1 MLEVSTKKLFYD
13 VAVLFIEWGVERR
26 LQIGNVLKYSTK
38 TFYLKKKKSPSLFCP
53 PPGHCP
59 YNSGG
64 VNVGSF
70 LSQVSKFTLDLI
82 TKGILVTQMVKNLP
96 EVWENWVRSLSQEDP
111 LEKEMAIHCST
122 LAWEIPWTE
131 EPGGLQSVELQ
142 RVGHNWATNICSHK
156 GKVQVKVAQSCL
168 TLCDP
173 MDYTVHGIFQA
184 TKEISLYFLGHP
196 IPLKKVRD

>member
-1 MLEVSTKKLFYD
+1 M
-13 VAVLFIEWGVERR
+13 
-26 LQIGNVLKYSTK
+26 
-38 TFYLKKKKSPSLFCP
+38 
-53 PPGHCP
+53 
-59 YNSGG
+59 
-64 VNVGSF
+64 GSF

-142 RVGHNWATNICSHK
+142 RVGHN
-156 GKVQVKVAQSCL
+156 
-168 TLCDP
+168 
-173 MDYTVHGIFQA
+173 
-184 TKEISLYFLGHP
+184 
-196 IPLKKVRD
+196 